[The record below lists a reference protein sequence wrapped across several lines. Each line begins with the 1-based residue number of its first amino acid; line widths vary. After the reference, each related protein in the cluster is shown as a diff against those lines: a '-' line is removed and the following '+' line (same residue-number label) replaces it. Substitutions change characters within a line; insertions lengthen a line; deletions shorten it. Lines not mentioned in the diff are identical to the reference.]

1 LAHLRVHCLSQGG
14 PGGHCRYPAYRVPLH
29 TSFKSRQGAR
39 RASTRRHPIVPDP
52 AFQPRWALASS
63 RVQWFQILPPCSRGL
78 RRCYVSRGSGPRLPA
93 REGSGAATC
102 TIAPDPTSRLGRA
115 PMPSRVPRHS
125 VSHMDLRN
133 KERISCPRHVSR
145 LVCFQGTCK
154 MSRHAASSSPARHAD
169 RALQCSS
176 TVQRHVTNHSLTRLV
191 EDVTP

>member
-1 LAHLRVHCLSQGG
+1 LLQLSNKKFKITERGVEELAHLRVRCLSQGG

-78 RRCYVSRGSGPRLPA
+78 RRCYMSRGSGPRLPA

-102 TIAPDPTSRLGRA
+102 TMAPNPASLLGRA
-115 PMPSRVPRHS
+115 PTPPRVPRHRTLPPYREGS
-125 VSHMDLRN
+125 GAVTRPLVP
-133 KERISCPRHVSR
+133 CGPR
-145 LVCFQGTCK
+145 
-154 MSRHAASSSPARHAD
+154 ASSIKK
-169 RALQCSS
+169 
-176 TVQRHVTNHSLTRLV
+176 N
-191 EDVTP
+191 